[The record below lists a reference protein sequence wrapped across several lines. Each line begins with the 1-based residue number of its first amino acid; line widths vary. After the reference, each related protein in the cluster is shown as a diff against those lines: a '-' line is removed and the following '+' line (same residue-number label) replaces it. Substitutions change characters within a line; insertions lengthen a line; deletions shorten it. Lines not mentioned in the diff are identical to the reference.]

1 MVKFGEGLKFNG
13 LPDWRDHY
21 INYELLKQLIYDQ
34 VSSHGVL
41 AGSVHSSNVHTC
53 FASVGR
59 ANQADQAAVC
69 QQRRS

>member
-34 VSSHGVL
+34 VSSHGVCV
-41 AGSVHSSNVHTC
+41 GSVFSSFGHTC
-53 FASVGR
+53 SASVGG
-59 ANQADQAAVC
+59 AYQADQAAIC

>member
-34 VSSHGVL
+34 VSSHEVL
-41 AGSVHSSNVHTC
+41 AGSVLSSYRHTC
-53 FASVGR
+53 CASVGG
-59 ANQADQAAVC
+59 ANQAEQVAVC
-69 QQRRS
+69 QQG

>member
-34 VSSHGVL
+34 VSSHEVL
-41 AGSVHSSNVHTC
+41 AGSVFSSCGHAC
-53 FASVGR
+53 CASVGG
-59 ANQADQAAVC
+59 ANQADQAAIC

>member
-34 VSSHGVL
+34 VSSHEVL
-41 AGSVHSSNVHTC
+41 AGSVLSSY
-53 FASVGR
+53 
-59 ANQADQAAVC
+59 
-69 QQRRS
+69 

>member
-34 VSSHGVL
+34 VSSHGVP
-41 AGSVHSSNVHTC
+41 AGSAFSSYEHTSC
-53 FASVGR
+53 ASVGG
-59 ANQADQAAVC
+59 ANPADQAAIC
-69 QQRRS
+69 